1 MLSLFGH
8 VRLIATLGTVAHQAP
23 LSMGFCR
30 QECWSGL
37 PCPTPGD
44 LPNLGNE
51 PMSPESPTLQ
61 MGSFPTESRGN
72 PTPIMMVLSGKVL
85 TYRTDG
91 HEHFFCHLER

>member
-1 MLSLFGH
+1 MHAKLNQL
-8 VRLIATLGTVAHQAP
+8 VLTLCNSMDCTHQAP

-61 MGSFPTESRGN
+61 VDSFPTES
-72 PTPIMMVLSGKVL
+72 PGKPHPNNDDAQWESSHIQD
-85 TYRTDG
+85 RPA
-91 HEHFFCHLER
+91 